1 MTFDLPTLMMAAA
14 FVAAVSGAFLVFAWM
29 QDRNAPGTLWWAS
42 ANLLLAA
49 SVPLSF
55 YAGRAMGSPVAILAV
70 TLLNISPALIWAA
83 ARSTNARAVN
93 PFIVIAGAA
102 LWLLAMSNASFRQS
116 QNAQIAL
123 NLVVIVIYLYAAAFE
138 FWREGDETVGARWPL
153 IVLLVAHGG
162 VFVIGAFKA
171 AMGLLPTAGPTIL
184 TNWLGLIHFETM
196 VFVLGTAIF
205 MVAMARERSAMVHKQ
220 AARVDYLTGIAN
232 RRAFLESANSLISR
246 CRIDDVPLS
255 LAVFDLDRFKAIN
268 DSFGH
273 KAGDDMLVVFTE
285 TARKMLRPTDML
297 GRLGGEEFAVVMPAT
312 DSNSAYIVAER
323 IRAAFAQASRGDGD
337 RTIAATTSAGVATA
351 WPGGTLDGLMTAA
364 DGALYRAKAL
374 GRDRVEADESRRPPA
389 KRAEPVM
396 SARVA

>member
-1 MTFDLPTLMMAAA
+1 
-14 FVAAVSGAFLVFAWM
+14 
-29 QDRNAPGTLWWAS
+29 
-42 ANLLLAA
+42 
-49 SVPLSF
+49 
-55 YAGRAMGSPVAILAV
+55 
-70 TLLNISPALIWAA
+70 
-83 ARSTNARAVN
+83 
-93 PFIVIAGAA
+93 
-102 LWLLAMSNASFRQS
+102 
-116 QNAQIAL
+116 
-123 NLVVIVIYLYAAAFE
+123 
-138 FWREGDETVGARWPL
+138 
-153 IVLLVAHGG
+153 
-162 VFVIGAFKA
+162 
-171 AMGLLPTAGPTIL
+171 
-184 TNWLGLIHFETM
+184 
-196 VFVLGTAIF
+196 
-205 MVAMARERSAMVHKQ
+205 MARERSAMVHKQ

-297 GRLGGEEFAVVMPAT
+297 GRLGGEEFAVVMPAA
-312 DSNSAYIVAER
+312 DMNSAYIVAER

-351 WPGGTLDGLMTAA
+351 WPGQTLDGLMTAA

-374 GRDRVEADESRRPPA
+374 GRDRVEADESRRPPS